1 MTKTTKG
8 YSATP
13 SVRLNELA
21 GPLLKRAEQENVK
34 PAEVIRRALKSYL
47 QGSTTRRI
55 EDTAGLLVELRA
67 LRSELHRIGLN
78 FNQIARA
85 LNMEETV
92 EREKILAAHMDLR
105 RNFIE
110 VQSLFEAVAD
120 DLAKTS

>member
-8 YSATP
+8 YSTTP

-67 LRSELHRIGLN
+67 MRAELHRIGLN

-120 DLAKTS
+120 DIAKTS

>member
-1 MTKTTKG
+1 MTKTAKG

-13 SVRLNELA
+13 SVRLHELA
-21 GPLLKRAEQENVK
+21 GPLLKRAEQEDVK

-47 QGSTTRRI
+47 QGSVRRI

-67 LRSELHRIGLN
+67 LRAELHRIGLN

-120 DLAKTS
+120 DLAKIS

>member
-8 YSATP
+8 YSTTP

-47 QGSTTRRI
+47 QERARRI

-67 LRSELHRIGLN
+67 LRAELHRIGLN

>member
-13 SVRLNELA
+13 SIRLNDLA
-21 GPLLKRAEQENVK
+21 GPLLKRAEQENIK

-47 QGSTTRRI
+47 QGSARRI

-67 LRSELHRIGLN
+67 LRAELHRVGLN

-92 EREKILAAHMDLR
+92 EREKILAAHTALR

-120 DLAKTS
+120 DLAKTK

>member
-1 MTKTTKG
+1 MTKTKTE
-8 YSATP
+8 SPVTL
-13 SVRLNELA
+13 RLHELGLA
-21 GPLLKRAEQENVK
+21 VDRRAA
-34 PAEVIRRALKSYL
+34 AETGGDRSKLIRRALKSYL
-47 QGSTTRRI
+47 QGSARRI

-67 LRSELHRIGLN
+67 LRAELHRIGLN

-85 LNMEETV
+85 LNMEEPV